1 MRTLPLVLD
10 DDLATSLQT
19 ISAGQGRAETDL
31 VLDML
36 RRYVRAE
43 QLRQALQDP
52 ALIALYQGM
61 GDEDVRMAEEGL
73 ADYARQLDDADRSA
87 VRA

>member
-19 ISAGQGRAETDL
+19 ISAGQGRAETEL
-31 VLDML
+31 VMEML

-52 ALIALYQGM
+52 ALIALYHELA
-61 GDEDVRMAEEGL
+61 DEDAHMAEEGL
-73 ADYARQLDDADRSA
+73 ANYARQLEEADQA
-87 VRA
+87 EVRV